1 MSATKQV
8 RLMFRGGAEH
18 HRPCHATVII
28 TADYGGGA
36 VRVTD
41 RVPCRS
47 SVQFT
52 LKLLGS

>member
-52 LKLLGS
+52 